1 MALGS
6 CPGGRWQCSLSVHSG
21 GGCHKGCGVYGKSV
35 RVSLTLSVQL
45 SEMDEEAL
53 IQLSVPVE
61 LAQKVLRVLEK
72 RCQGSSQRDLRGF
85 RIYTKYVLG
94 RGTEQDGEESAALF
108 LESAGCRSP
117 GPEATTAKAVK
128 EDLSA
133 ATVLPRAPAAVAKP
147 DSQLFLDLLEREGLS
162 FPEVTEEQI
171 KGNQ

>member
-35 RVSLTLSVQL
+35 RVSLTPSVQL

-72 RCQGSSQRDLRGF
+72 RCQGSSQRDLRGS

-108 LESAGCRSP
+108 LESAGCRST